1 MILTR
6 INGIP
11 LYSTTPEAVAH
22 AMRIGLKSYHKHIYR
37 GVTGY
42 MPGINHSSIIASQ
55 VNVASP
61 QQLTPQTT
69 TAYVPQPILQQQFIQ
84 PVTVVNTNTN
94 INTNTNTTSTSS
106 SGSSSGGGGGY

>member
-22 AMRIGLKSYHKHIYR
+22 ATRIGLKSYHKHIYR

-69 TAYVPQPILQQQFIQ
+69 TTYVPQPILQQQFIQ
-84 PVTVVNTNTN
+84 PVTVGSTNT
-94 INTNTNTTSTSS
+94 NTNTNTTSTSS
-106 SGSSSGGGGGY
+106 SGSSSGGGGGGY